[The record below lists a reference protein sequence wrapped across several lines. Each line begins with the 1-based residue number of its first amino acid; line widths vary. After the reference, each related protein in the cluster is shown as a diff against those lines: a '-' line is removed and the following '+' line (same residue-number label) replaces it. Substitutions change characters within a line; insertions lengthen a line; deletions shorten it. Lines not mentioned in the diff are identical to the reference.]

1 MEDTEPHKEFQIMM
15 QRIVQM
21 ELKLQTVKKIAIVKK
36 MLKQSKKIDDTQQYL
51 EHLNKIVAAGR
62 ANLSTYNEISESEE
76 SIRERILNFFESA
89 AKYIGNPEKVR
100 CESLETHLW
109 NNSWETIPNEAVKS
123 MLFSSITKS
132 ATTRDC
138 AVASYRFSI

>member
-1 MEDTEPHKEFQIMM
+1 MM

-21 ELKLQTVKKIAIVKK
+21 ELKLQTVKKIAMVKE

-51 EHLNKIVAAGR
+51 EHLNEIVAAVR
-62 ANLSTYNEISESEE
+62 ANLSTYYEVSESEE
-76 SIRERILNFFESA
+76 SIRERILNFVESA

-100 CESLETHLW
+100 CESLETHWW

-123 MLFSSITKS
+123 MLFIQHHEI
-132 ATTRDC
+132 
-138 AVASYRFSI
+138 SY